1 MMAESSSID
10 AKARNGHAELHSPR
24 PRKPN
29 RIDLLKPQLN
39 DEVFNKDGTLKE
51 PGSGV
56 SREPTPIAADAPPS
70 VQASSSARRQIRA
83 QRKQRMFPSIEYV
96 DRVSHFDPDSEYHDF
111 RGFFVLFWIGLA
123 IMVLTTMLRNMTET
137 GYPLQLKQW
146 GLFKEK
152 IVELGMVDGAMV
164 GSTLLLLPLQKL
176 FLNGTGTLRWSRF
189 GIVIQSFYQVVW
201 LTFWVTYPFV
211 RDWSW
216 TAQVFFTLHLLA
228 IFMKMHSYA

>member
-1 MMAESSSID
+1 MEHSKSLGLESRGAYTCLS
-10 AKARNGHAELHSPR
+10 HS
-24 PRKPN
+24 
-29 RIDLLKPQLN
+29 RITDLY
-39 DEVFNKDGTLKE
+39 
-51 PGSGV
+51 SG
-56 SREPTPIAADAPPS
+56 RTTPIPEDAPPS
-70 VQASSSARRQIRA
+70 VQATSSARRQIRA
-83 QRKQRMFPSIEYV
+83 QQKQRMFPSIEYV
-96 DRVSHFDPDSEYHDF
+96 NRVSHFDPDSDYHDF

-123 IMVLTTMLRNMTET
+123 IMVLTTMLRNLTET

-152 IVELGMVDGAMV
+152 VFELGMVDGAMV
-164 GSTLLLLPLQKL
+164 GSTMLSLPLQQL
-176 FLNGTGTLRWSRF
+176 LVNGKGAIRWSKF
-189 GIVIQSFYQVVW
+189 GILIQSIYQVIW